1 MQNPTKV
8 SLITICSAVIAFNF
22 ASCKY
27 EDGPKLTL
35 KSKNSRL
42 VGEWDGKIIAG
53 ETLESDA
60 EFILEFEDDGDMKV
74 KFSYSYT
81 YAGTTYSYNYDELGS
96 WSWEDNKETLE
107 LKIDSEVTEL
117 SITRLTSDELWAI
130 DGDKDRWELE
140 KK

>member
-1 MQNPTKV
+1 MQKNTKV

-42 VGEWDGKIIAG
+42 VGEWDGKVIAG
-53 ETLESDA
+53 DTLEADA
-60 EFILEFEDDGDMKV
+60 DFILEFEDDGDLKV

-81 YAGTTYSYNYDELGS
+81 YGGTTYSYSYDEVGT
-96 WSWEDNKETLE
+96 WSWEDSKETIE
-107 LKIDSEVTEL
+107 IKFDTDVTEL
-117 SITRLTSDELWAI
+117 SVKRLTSDEMWAV
-130 DGDKDRWELE
+130 DEEGDRWELE
-140 KK
+140 KR